1 MTHEWHHIWQH
12 YLEHRN
18 TVRFV
23 LASVVFLEGSSYR
36 RPGVR
41 MLIGEGG
48 QRIGAVSGGCVEK
61 EVERQCEQVFRDGKP
76 KMMQYDG
83 RYRLGCEG
91 VLHLLLEPF
100 SPAEKTIEKLSLSFD
115 QRLPFSL
122 KSYYSQDLQ
131 TSTGLGTYWSIG
143 EEEYALSEFAQ
154 KGEEGLF
161 EEHLL
166 PRPRLLVFGGEHDA
180 VVLTQMAKSLGY
192 EIGVFT
198 DPKEGKQLTDFP
210 GADAH
215 EHWVSGQPLAGST
228 WRPDPQTAVVVM
240 SHNFARDLAFLG
252 VLGAEKFSYLGILGP
267 AHRREKLSAALF
279 DHFPEMS
286 YDFPERWNAPAGL
299 DLGGENASEIALSIL
314 SEMLKLNR
322 GYSGLSLKDKSGRI
336 HGEG

>member
-1 MTHEWHHIWQH
+1 MTHEWHHIWQ
-12 YLEHRN
+12 YYREHRN
-18 TVRFV
+18 SVRFV

-41 MLIGEGG
+41 MLIGEAG

-61 EVERQCEQVFRDGKP
+61 EVERQCEQIFKDGKP

-100 SPAEKTIEKLSLSFD
+100 APAEKAGEELSKCFVE
-115 QRLPFSL
+115 RLPFSL

-131 TSTGLGTYWSIG
+131 RYTGLGTYWSIG
-143 EEEYALSEFAQ
+143 GREYAISEFAE
-154 KGEEGLF
+154 KGKEGFF
-161 EEHLL
+161 EDHLL

-180 VVLTQMAKSLGY
+180 VVLTQMAKNLGY

-198 DPKEGKQLTDFP
+198 DPKEGKRAVDFP
-210 GADAH
+210 GADTH
-215 EHWVSGQPLAGST
+215 EHWVAGQTLAGSS

-252 VLGAEKFSYLGILGP
+252 VLGQEKFSYLGILGP
-267 AHRREKLSAALF
+267 AHRRGKLSAALF
-279 DHFPEMS
+279 DHFPEIPI
-286 YDFPERWNAPAGL
+286 DFPERWNAPAGL
-299 DLGGENASEIALSIL
+299 DLGGQNAAEIALSIL
-314 SEMLKLNR
+314 AEILKQNR
-322 GYSGLSLKDKSGRI
+322 GFSGLSLKDKVGRI
-336 HGEG
+336 HEES

>member
-1 MTHEWHHIWQH
+1 MTHEWHHIWQY
-12 YLEHRN
+12 YLDHRN
-18 TVRFV
+18 SVRFV

-41 MLIGEGG
+41 MLIGESG

-61 EVERQCEQVFRDGKP
+61 EVERQCESVFKDGKP

-100 SPAEKTIEKLSLSFD
+100 APAEKDVEALSQCFVERTS
-115 QRLPFSL
+115 FSL
-122 KSYYSQDLQ
+122 KSHYSQDLQ
-131 TSTGLGTYWSIG
+131 MNTGLGTLWRIG
-143 EEEYALSEFAQ
+143 VKEYPLSESAQ

-161 EEHLL
+161 EEQLL

-215 EHWVSGQPLAGST
+215 EHWVSGQPLTGTT
-228 WRPDPQTAVVVM
+228 WRPDTQTAVVVM

-252 VLGAEKFSYLGILGP
+252 VLGEEQFSYLGILGP

-286 YDFPERWNAPAGL
+286 YEFPERWNAPAGL

-322 GYSGLSLKDKSGRI
+322 GYTGLSLKDKTGRI